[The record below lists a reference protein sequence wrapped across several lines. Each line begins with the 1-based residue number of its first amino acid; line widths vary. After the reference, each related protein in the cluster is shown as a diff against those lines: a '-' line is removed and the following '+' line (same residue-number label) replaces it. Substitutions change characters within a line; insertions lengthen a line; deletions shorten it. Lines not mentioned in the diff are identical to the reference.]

1 MIIFNNVLG
10 PIAKFISLGFGAGK
24 APVAPGTWGT
34 LVGIPIYLLM
44 QDLSL
49 MIYIIIS
56 AAIIAL
62 GIWAADVYGRE
73 LGVHDHQS
81 IVWDEVAGYI
91 VTMTFA
97 PTGWE
102 WIIVG
107 FLLFRLFDIWK
118 PWPINLLDK
127 YVKGG
132 FGVMIDDVLAGVY
145 AGLILYLLAIFY

>member
-1 MIIFNNVLG
+1 MLEAL
-10 PIAKFISLGFGAGK
+10 AKFISLGFGAGK
-24 APVAPGTWGT
+24 APIAPGTWGT

-44 QDLSL
+44 QDLALVSYL
-49 MIYIIIS
+49 AVSFAIII
-56 AAIIAL
+56 L
-62 GIWAADVYGRE
+62 GIWAAEVYGKA

-97 PTGWE
+97 PAGWE
-102 WIIVG
+102 WIIIG

-127 YVKGG
+127 HVKGG
-132 FGVMIDDVLAGVY
+132 FGVMIDDVVAGIY
-145 AGLILYLLAIFY
+145 AATILYLLARLY